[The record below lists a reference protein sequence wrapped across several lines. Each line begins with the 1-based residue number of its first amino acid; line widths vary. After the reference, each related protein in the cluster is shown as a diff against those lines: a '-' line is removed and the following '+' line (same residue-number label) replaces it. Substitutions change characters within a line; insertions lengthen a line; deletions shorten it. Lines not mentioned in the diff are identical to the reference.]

1 MIERKFVDLYAQNAQ
16 GGLAVAERDVILTY
30 ALKILSDKRLLDKM
44 VFKGGTCLR
53 KNYFG
58 KTTRFSLDL
67 DFTNLGKRKP
77 DDIILE
83 VASIFNKTYYGI
95 RFRTGTE
102 DFYVSEDKFSC
113 GATINYAHSWNE
125 ASFNFE
131 LSLREEPT
139 LPTNKLPI
147 LPQSYLKHLEFKPP
161 IISCFSLEELLA
173 EKVRAA
179 YQRIRASD
187 VYDLIFISKK
197 PFNRDLLRSMVVIK
211 CWNVRD
217 VFDPD
222 LFLSKISTGKY
233 NWSDLENLLRRG
245 EKLKP
250 DKIIKQC
257 LQSYRFLKNLTAD
270 EKLLIQDARKHK
282 QVALKKR
289 LIKR

>member
-16 GGLAVAERDVILTY
+16 GGLTVAERDVILTY
-30 ALKILSDKRLLDKM
+30 ALKILSDKRLLNKM
-44 VFKGGTCLR
+44 IFKGGTCLR

-67 DFTNLGKRKP
+67 DFTNLDKRKP

-83 VASIFNKTYYGI
+83 VASIFNKTYFGI
-95 RFRTGTE
+95 RFKIETK
-102 DFYVSEDKFSC
+102 DFYVSEDGFSC

-131 LSLREEPT
+131 LSLREGPVLST
-139 LPTNKLPI
+139 DKLPI
-147 LPQSYLKHLEFKPP
+147 LPQSYLKHLEFEPP
-161 IISCFSLEELLA
+161 VINCFSLEELLA

-187 VYDLIFISKK
+187 VYDLVFISKK
-197 PFNRDLLRSMVVIK
+197 PFDRDLLRSLVVIK

-217 VFDPD
+217 PFDPD

-250 DKIIKQC
+250 DKLIKQC
-257 LQSYRFLKNLTAD
+257 LQSYRFLKNLTTD

-282 QVALKKR
+282 QAALKKR